1 MSVSARVLLTG
12 GLLTGGLLTGVLL
25 AETLLTHTALTG
37 WGRVAHAHKFYFSST
52 LVEFNPR
59 AKSFEITVRLFA
71 DDLELVLR
79 RRSGRTV
86 EVDRAADAEALAFA
100 YLREVL
106 RLRGPD
112 MAEIPLQWVGM
123 ETKVDTV
130 YCYLEA
136 PAPATGLRDLA
147 MAFSLFTELQRGQV
161 NLVSF
166 RDPVHGRPR
175 DLMFREGDRF
185 KVVIF
190 PQPEEP
196 ASPNP

>member
-1 MSVSARVLLTG
+1 MKTVPRAGTRRAFFGIHSLALLTWS
-12 GLLTGGLLTGVLL
+12 
-25 AETLLTHTALTG
+25 AWRTAPA
-37 WGRVAHAHKFYFSST
+37 RAHKFSFSNTQVDYNLATS
-52 LVEFNPR
+52 
-59 AKSFEITVRLFA
+59 SFEITVRLFA
-71 DDLELVLR
+71 DDLEFVLSR
-79 RRSGRTV
+79 RAENKV
-86 EVDRAADAEALAFA
+86 EVDRNLRAGALAFS

-112 MAEIPLQWVGM
+112 MREINLQWVGM

-136 PAPATGLRDLA
+136 PAPETGLQD
-147 MAFSLFTELQRGQV
+147 MAISFSLFFELQRGQV
-161 NLVSF
+161 NLMSF

-190 PQPEEP
+190 PEKEQPE
-196 ASPNP
+196 SGNP